1 MVKQIKKLTMLL
13 FVAAT
18 MLSFGSCEKEDTDTS
33 KEDAVVVAGTEW
45 AWRDDNPESTG
56 VIDISVGFNGP
67 VLADLTYTDM
77 STGVMQ
83 TDALLG
89 TYTYA
94 ENKGTMTL
102 EGDDNSTVKVPFT
115 VSGTTMKITFKG
127 ASYTL
132 TKKQ

>member
-18 MLSFGSCEKEDTDTS
+18 MLSFGACEKEDTDTP
-33 KEDAVVVAGTEW
+33 KEDAIVVADTEW
-45 AWRDDNPESTG
+45 AWRAEDPNSVSG
-56 VIDISVGFNGP
+56 VINIQVGFNGP
-67 VLADLTYTDM
+67 ALADLTYTDM

-94 ENKGTMTL
+94 GNKGTMTL
-102 EGDDNSTVKVPFT
+102 EDDYSNTVKVPFT

-127 ASYTL
+127 NSYTL
-132 TKKQ
+132 TKR